1 MEKVVNSSAMEA
13 PPAYPARS
21 RFSRKFIIICASLL
35 VLLIAVV
42 VAGVLLG
49 VFIGGK
55 NATELYQL
63 SVGDKDGNVEEQTV
77 QVNPKENVAT
87 FYIQNGNVSSTTLLD
102 YGKNLV
108 VMRTND
114 PGECYVR
121 EIGAGDFPS
130 FSELRDSLKNLNGQT
145 VQASGGSDG
154 STFFPGAEIFDRS
167 LFSRS
172 ANLLCQDVRSF
183 WLVKGDP
190 NTRALCVTWRI
201 RILCIF
207 HRCVTIRFCISWSR

>member
-1 MEKVVNSSAMEA
+1 MDKGFNSSAMEA
-13 PPAYPARS
+13 PPAYPVQS
-21 RFSRKFIIICASLL
+21 RFSRKFIIVCASLL
-35 VLLIAVV
+35 VLLVAVV

-77 QVNPKENVAT
+77 QVNPQENVAT

-102 YGKNLV
+102 YAKNLV
-108 VMRTND
+108 VMRTNE

-145 VQASGGSDG
+145 VQASGASDG
-154 STFFPGAEIFDRS
+154 SSFIPGAEIFDRS

-172 ANLLCQDVRSF
+172 ASLLCQDVRSF
-183 WLVKGDP
+183 WLVKGNP
-190 NTRALCVTWRI
+190 NRAICVTWRS

-207 HRCVTIRFCISWSR
+207 RRCLTIRFCFSWSR